1 MLDYMETMLLIVV
14 VCFDVLIDC
23 ITIGFV
29 GFRLTS
35 RQSLFLLFLVEE
47 MC

>member
-1 MLDYMETMLLIVV
+1 METMLLIVV
-14 VCFDVLIDC
+14 VCFDVLIGC
-23 ITIGFV
+23 IPIVFV

-47 MC
+47 MF